1 MRLPDEANLR
11 ELIGWDAG
19 LGVVSVYLE
28 IDPGDRGG
36 AWQIALR
43 EPLDEIARA
52 AREGDDRERRAAVE
66 ATVERIAGRFAPK
79 APPSGRMQIGFV
91 EVSPKPGRIGRE
103 EWFSLQH
110 PVEPTR
116 VAYGRRPF
124 VRPLAEILD
133 GGRPRTVAALS
144 TERVRVFEWRLG
156 TIEELAERELELL
169 ALDWRERKAPQ
180 VRDPSSAQGVS
191 SAGRDQFG
199 QRLEQ
204 NRRRF
209 LKESGGRSSREL
221 SERAR
226 RELLC
231 FGDPKLCEAFVAG
244 WDGVP
249 RRVAVDHHDVIAEP
263 THAIAERATQ
273 KLHELDLQRE
283 MELVEKATSAAL
295 ARNGVGALGPSP
307 TARALLRGQVEHLL
321 IDADA
326 SLDTAALDA
335 DVLEELESASPRPGA
350 RLDEWMVE
358 EAILT
363 SAEITPV
370 RDEPAERLAEH
381 GGVGALLRY
390 QA

>member
-19 LGVVSVYLE
+19 LGVLSVYLE

-36 AWQIALR
+36 AWGIALR
-43 EPLDEIARA
+43 EQLDEIVRSV
-52 AREGDDRERRAAVE
+52 REGDDRELRAAVE
-66 ATVERIAGRFAPK
+66 ATVERIDDRFAPQT
-79 APPSGRMQIGFV
+79 PPSGRMQIGFV

-103 EWFSLQH
+103 EWFSAQH

-116 VAYGRRPF
+116 AAYGRRPF
-124 VRPLAEILD
+124 LRPLAEILD
-133 GGRPRTVAALS
+133 GGRPRAVAALS

-169 ALDWRERKAPQ
+169 ALDWRERKGPQ
-180 VRDPSSAQGVS
+180 VRDPSSAQGVT
-191 SAGRDQFG
+191 SAGRDQFD

-244 WDGVP
+244 WEGAP
-249 RRVAVDHHDVIAEP
+249 RRIAVDHHDVIAEP
-263 THAIAERATQ
+263 KHAIAERATQ
-273 KLHELDLQRE
+273 KLDELDRE
-283 MELVEKATSAAL
+283 RGAELVEKATSAAL
-295 ARNGVGALGPSP
+295 ARNGVGALGPSQ
-307 TARALLRGQVEHLL
+307 TARALARGQVEHLL
-321 IDADA
+321 IHAEL

-335 DVLEELESASPRPGA
+335 DVLQELESASPRPGA

-363 SAEITPV
+363 SAEITAL